1 MEFHLG
7 SSGADFVAA
16 AISLFAFTSVVAN
29 YAYGES
35 NLHMFKLDNKI
46 GRGCYTAG
54 YLIMILWGSMAA
66 MPQVWAAADMALG
79 LMTVINMIAIV
90 MMTPT
95 IVSITKDY
103 IGKLERKETITYKT
117 GDCEIQGDTEK
128 GIWDK

>member
-1 MEFHLG
+1 M
-7 SSGADFVAA
+7 
-16 AISLFAFTSVVAN
+16 VAN

-35 NLHMFKLDNKI
+35 NLHMFKLDNKL
-46 GRGCYTAG
+46 GRAFYTAG
-54 YLIMILWGSMAA
+54 YLAMILWGSMAA

-95 IVSITKDY
+95 IVAITKDY
-103 IGKLERKETITYKT
+103 IGKLERKENIAYKT
-117 GDCEIQGDTEK
+117 GDCEIQGQTEK